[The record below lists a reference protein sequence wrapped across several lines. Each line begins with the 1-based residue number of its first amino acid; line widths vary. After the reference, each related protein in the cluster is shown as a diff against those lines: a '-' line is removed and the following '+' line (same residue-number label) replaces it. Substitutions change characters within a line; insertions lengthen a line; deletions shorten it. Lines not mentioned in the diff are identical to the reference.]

1 MVAGNGGVAW
11 SAVTL
16 AATDAAPA
24 QNMVGILEAAPVAEN
39 DALEAV
45 NGNAAPAVMIKTNG
59 GVDAPV
65 ALYAVDPTTLS
76 TKPLPLTPSTAVG
89 GLGLSSHPATVTFK
103 VTVKGKLEFRLGPIL
118 AQSPFPLEPHLVA
131 MGSTINKSRPKNF
144 L

>member
-24 QNMVGILEAAPVAEN
+24 QNMVGILEATPVAEN

-59 GVDAPV
+59 GIDAL
-65 ALYAVDPTTLS
+65 AALS
-76 TKPLPLTPSTAVG
+76 TKSLPLTPSPAVG